1 MSHQC
6 VSIRGKCKIEE
17 RCPYQAKTGSP
28 WCGHHAKQTKPV
40 VFVAQGPPVSAQGP
54 PVSAA
59 PTPDRREVPD
69 PKPAAARQILGAWRR
84 WLARRA
90 GPLLWFRE
98 ESNNPADF
106 YSGDPVLDLPI
117 QDFVSFVDGGK
128 GYVMDIKSAQS
139 LVAHAGSSPALNP
152 FNRAILPPQFHRR
165 LRFHQKKEIW
175 TGLQGTTTSQSI
187 GLATTD
193 LFRII
198 EDLGYYT
205 DPAWIEDLNG
215 TGLLRVYIEL
225 ADIWYH
231 RATLRPTDRNRIV
244 PGSARPFRMPILE
257 AGRQGEAI
265 LRPLVI
271 ETCQMLVSKA
281 NDRADRQLGIM
292 YVMGALS
299 VVSAGAAIAYPW
311 IVEMFSPGVTRITAD
326 GRVGVVHPMIL
337 QY

>member
-1 MSHQC
+1 M
-6 VSIRGKCKIEE
+6 
-17 RCPYQAKTGSP
+17 
-28 WCGHHAKQTKPV
+28 
-40 VFVAQGPPVSAQGP
+40 
-54 PVSAA
+54 
-59 PTPDRREVPD
+59 
-69 PKPAAARQILGAWRR
+69 
-84 WLARRA
+84 ARRA

-98 ESNNPADF
+98 ESNNPNDF
-106 YSGDPVLDLPI
+106 YSGDPVTDIPI

-139 LVAHAGSSPALNP
+139 LVTHAGTSPALNP
-152 FNRAILPPQFHRR
+152 FNRAQLPALFHKR
-165 LRFHQKKEIW
+165 LRLHKGKEVW
-175 TGLQGTTTSQSI
+175 TGLHGTTIAQTI

-193 LFRII
+193 LFRTI

-205 DPAWIEDLNG
+205 DPSWIEEL
-215 TGLLRVYIEL
+215 TRISLIRVYIEL

-231 RATLRPTDRNRIV
+231 RATLRTSDRNRIV
-244 PGSARPFRMPILE
+244 PGTIRPFRVPIIE
-257 AGRQGEAI
+257 AGRQGEAA

-271 ETCQMLVSKA
+271 ETCHMLVSKA
-281 NDRADRQLGIM
+281 SDRADRQLGVM

-299 VVSAGAAIAYPW
+299 IVSEGAAMAYPW

>member
-6 VSIRGKCKIEE
+6 VSIRGKGNTGI
-17 RCPYQAKTGSP
+17 RCSYQAKNGSL
-28 WCGHHAKQTKPV
+28 WCGHHAKQAKPI
-40 VFVAQGPPVSAQGP
+40 VFVAP
-54 PVSAA
+54 
-59 PTPDRREVPD
+59 REVTVTVPISRETTVQRGAKED
-69 PKPAAARQILGAWRR
+69 SKIISSRLILGAWRR

-106 YSGDPVLDLPI
+106 YSGDPVTDMPI

-139 LVAHAGSSPALNP
+139 LVAHAGTSPALNP
-152 FNRAILPPQFHRR
+152 FNRNPLPALFHKRMR
-165 LRFHQKKEIW
+165 LHKGKEVW
-175 TGLQGTTTSQSI
+175 TGLHGTTVAQTI

-193 LFRII
+193 LFRTI

-205 DPAWIEDLNG
+205 DPSWIEDLNRIS
-215 TGLLRVYIEL
+215 LIRVYIEL

-231 RATLRPTDRNRIV
+231 RATLRSSDRSRIV
-244 PGSARPFRMPILE
+244 PGSVRPFRVPIIE
-257 AGRQGEAI
+257 AGRQGEAA

-271 ETCQMLVSKA
+271 ETCHMLVSKA
-281 NDRADRQLGIM
+281 SDRADRQLGVM

-299 VVSAGAAIAYPW
+299 IVSEGAAIAYPW
-311 IVEMFSPGVTRITAD
+311 IVEMFSPGVTRVTAD